1 MKQSMLLSIIL
12 TIFTVSCNN
21 HSQKSDQKVI
31 VGDSSKTT
39 ENKIMIPVS
48 SCYSSRLNKD
58 TVRLKVEVFEHVIT
72 GMLSYHFHEK
82 DSNNGDIE
90 GQFKGDTLVA
100 DYSFISEGIRSVRQV
115 VFLIKDSTA
124 TEGYGEMEE
133 KNGKMFFKNLNEL
146 VFGKG
151 IILHK
156 GECNY

>member
-1 MKQSMLLSIIL
+1 MKQSILLSITL
-12 TIFTVSCNN
+12 TIFTISCNN
-21 HSQKSDQKVI
+21 HSQHTDQKVI
-31 VGDSSKTT
+31 PVDSSKAI

-48 SCYSSRLNKD
+48 SCYASWLNKD

-82 DSNNGDIE
+82 DSNNGDFE

-133 KNGKMFFKNLNEL
+133 KNGKMIFKNLNE
-146 VFGKG
+146 VIFGKG
-151 IILHK
+151 IILQK
-156 GECNY
+156 VECNY